1 MKQFFL
7 SLMFVVLAL
16 VASTASATANTVAA
30 NTVTVERIFTS
41 NLGAAMTSYTYTLRL
56 GTAEL
61 CTSKATELNNKPK
74 TITLAGRPIE
84 SITFATCNSVDYSVQ
99 Y

>member
-16 VASTASATANTVAA
+16 VASTASAAVTA

-56 GTAEL
+56 GTAAL

>member
-16 VASTASATANTVAA
+16 VASTASAAVTA

-41 NLGAAMTSYTYTLRL
+41 NMGAAMTSHTYTLRL
-56 GTAEL
+56 VNQATCAAKEL
-61 CTSKATELNNKPK
+61 ALNGVES
-74 TITLAGRPIE
+74 TITLAGRPIAVM
-84 SITFATCNSVDYSVQ
+84 TLAKCNSVDYSVQ